1 MFNRIDEK
9 YSGKE
14 KKKTVGFLKEKEKQ
28 ELRKKNN
35 NISRILANYYDPKIH
50 SRAWFPSGIFHRKKY
65 YYYEDSGLGY
75 FYEKNNVE
83 QLKSVSDSKKKIFFK
98 ISLNIIF
105 YKKINSSLQLNIAQT
120 AKNIKCIRFIIQNYI
135 KITH

>member
-83 QLKSVSDSKKKIFFK
+83 QLKSISETKKKTFFK

-105 YKKINSSLQLNIAQT
+105 YKKINSS
-120 AKNIKCIRFIIQNYI
+120 
-135 KITH
+135 